1 VVEFTRITID
11 PELMGGVPTLRG
23 LRIPVA
29 TVVAMVADGMT
40 TDEILAELPDLEAE
54 DVAEGLRYAAEEV
67 RERHLPLRPLGVRL
81 LLDNNLS
88 PRLVGYLRNAGHDVV
103 HVRDHGLQAAPDEQ
117 VLGIAR
123 QQDRTLDSADTDF
136 GTLLARTG
144 TGARGPSVLLIR
156 RSGARRAAD
165 LAALLLANLDTTF
178 RRPERRCRRSGERR
192 RAARST
198 AADSTW
204 PLTAHRGGVTHCR
217 TTCRQPRQASAS
229 AASRA
234 GRWCRA
240 R

>member
-1 VVEFTRITID
+1 MLRRPPRSTPLYSSAASDVYKRQVDGRRAHTARAPHPRRHRGRHGRGRHDHRRNTRRIAR
-11 PELMGGVPTLRG
+11 PGGGGRRG
-23 LRIPVA
+23 GAPVRRRRGPRA
-29 TVVAMVADGMT
+29 SPAVA
-40 TDEILAELPDLEAE
+40 
-54 DVAEGLRYAAEEV
+54 
-67 RERHLPLRPLGVRL
+67 PLGVRL

-165 LAALLLANLDTTF
+165 LAALLLANLDTLSDDLNAGAVAVVSDAELRV
-178 RRPERRCRRSGERR
+178 RRLPI
-192 RAARST
+192 
-198 AADSTW
+198 
-204 PLTAHRGGVTHCR
+204 P
-217 TTCRQPRQASAS
+217 P
-229 AASRA
+229 
-234 GRWCRA
+234 GR
-240 R
+240 